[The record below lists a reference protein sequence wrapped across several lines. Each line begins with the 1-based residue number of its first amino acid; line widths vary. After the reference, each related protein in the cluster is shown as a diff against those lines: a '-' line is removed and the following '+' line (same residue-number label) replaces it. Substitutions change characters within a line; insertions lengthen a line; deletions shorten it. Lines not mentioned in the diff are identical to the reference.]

1 MHSQA
6 SSHVPVRLARKKAA
20 GVLDMLAMMPG
31 CPGRSCDGVPRIVDP
46 QAGNHHN
53 RESAVM
59 EDRDDLERFVQAQR
73 PVYRRVLEELA
84 AGHKRTHWMWY
95 VFPQLRG
102 LGSSAIAR
110 TYGLASLA
118 EARAYLA
125 HPLLGA
131 NLRECAQL
139 LLAGASDDA
148 RAVLGYPDDLKLR
161 SCMTLFAQAAG
172 TAADRALFRAVL
184 AKFFAGAAD
193 PLTLGLLT
201 SASGT

>member
-1 MHSQA
+1 
-6 SSHVPVRLARKKAA
+6 
-20 GVLDMLAMMPG
+20 
-31 CPGRSCDGVPRIVDP
+31 
-46 QAGNHHN
+46 
-53 RESAVM
+53 M